1 MKVYIRDWPAGSAV
15 TVGLEERGRSIYR
28 RVARWLAGSVVALV
42 LEERSRYI
50 REWLAGSPVHATISA
65 CDNQY
70 INTGD
75 YCFSMVGK
83 SRLWSTLTY
92 ARNGLHYTQ
101 VDLY

>member
-1 MKVYIRDWPAGSAV
+1 MKVYIRDWLAGSAV
-15 TVGLEERGRSIYR
+15 TVGLEERGRYVR
-28 RVARWLAGSVVALV
+28 EWLAGSVVALV

-50 REWLAGSPVHATISA
+50 REWLAGSPVHATIRA

-75 YCFSMVGK
+75 YCFSMVGI

-92 ARNGLHYTQ
+92 ARNGLHYSQ